1 MIIMLSATDTEDLML
16 RDDERQRKKQ
26 RDEQILQ
33 PIIRFILKYNVK
45 SVNLDLPGHSWK
57 IIFGFKFA
65 NMNLAYEKDA
75 FQLGDKR

>member
-45 SVNLDLPGHSWK
+45 SENPDLTGHS
-57 IIFGFKFA
+57 
-65 NMNLAYEKDA
+65 
-75 FQLGDKR
+75 